1 MKSKYIFPI
10 LSIARTVNAIPVPQS
25 EEYIEYLSNL
35 WPNQDSIDP
44 PLVARDEKPS
54 ATSAAD
60 SCGHSGSGDW
70 SGTRL

>member
-10 LSIARTVNAIPVPQS
+10 LSIART
-25 EEYIEYLSNL
+25 
-35 WPNQDSIDP
+35 DSIDP

-60 SCGHSGSGDW
+60 SCGHSGRGDW
-70 SGTRL
+70 SGTSYNGRGGGWGDGGGWGRGG